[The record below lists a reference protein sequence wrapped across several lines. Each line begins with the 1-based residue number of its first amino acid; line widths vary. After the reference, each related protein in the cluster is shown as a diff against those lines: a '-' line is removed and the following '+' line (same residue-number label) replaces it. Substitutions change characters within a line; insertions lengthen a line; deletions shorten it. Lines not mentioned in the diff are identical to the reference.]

1 MKLFISADIEGIAG
15 TVSREQMG
23 PKGFEYERAREW
35 MTGEV
40 NAAIETARECGMT
53 EVIVADSHGN
63 GQNLLLDKLPDVV
76 KVVRSW
82 PRPLMMMQGVD
93 EENISAAL
101 LIGYHSGVTFP
112 SGSLA
117 HTLSG
122 STVAELRLNKKAVSE
137 AAISAA
143 TAGHYGVP
151 VIMVSGDDGFV
162 KETQSLLGDVEAAI
176 TKWSSGW
183 MSTKT
188 LTPEASRA
196 RIRERVKA
204 AFGRLGDFKPFRFEE
219 PIELEV
225 DLKNRITAELL
236 DYLTIVERTGANT
249 IRYVGKDIV
258 DVVKFLVFALEYQP
272 VPQK

>member
-1 MKLFISADIEGIAG
+1 MKLFISADIEGVAG

-40 NAAIETARECGMT
+40 NAAIESARQSGVT

-63 GQNLLLDKLPDVV
+63 GQNLLLDKFPDVV

-112 SGSLA
+112 SGNLA

-122 STVAELRLNKKAVSE
+122 STVSELRLNKKAVSE

-143 TAGHYGVP
+143 TAGHFGVP

-162 KETQSLLGDVEAAI
+162 EETRSLLGDVEAAI

-183 MSTKT
+183 TSTKT

-196 RIRERVKA
+196 RIRESVKA

-236 DYLTIVERTGANT
+236 DYLTIVERTGAST

>member
-40 NAAIETARECGMT
+40 NAAIETARECGVT

-93 EENISAAL
+93 EENVSAAL

-112 SGSLA
+112 SGNLA

-162 KETQSLLGDVEAAI
+162 RETQSLLGDVEAAI

-183 MSTKT
+183 TSTKT
-188 LTPEASRA
+188 LTPEASRT

-236 DYLTIVERTGANT
+236 DYLTIVERTGAAT